1 MNELPKILILS
12 RSFRSG
18 DAITTLH
25 FFNQWPK
32 DKLYCASPV
41 NSPFESAF
49 KEYYRMG
56 SAEMSPRFPFNIIG
70 GGLADGG
77 RHSYDNN
84 VAGQR
89 ESFLRK
95 TYRTIGI
102 PFLRYIGQYENRWNI
117 KLSDEFENWVNKI
130 KPDVIY
136 TSLGDSVFAN
146 FVLSVKER
154 FPEIPIVIHGF
165 DDWTQPSYNLIFRN
179 NFVKKASA
187 LIDKCFDKAD
197 LLFTSSD
204 KMNRDFSKRFNKS
217 FQTFTNPVDLS
228 LYKDLEESLSACS
241 DTIRI
246 LYIGK
251 ISTHNASA
259 IKNMSES
266 LANLNQ
272 EYSGKILF
280 DIYTQSKTEDI
291 HTYGIKAN
299 EFTSIHPPVPNEEVA
314 LLIQQ
319 HDILFLPIS
328 TDENIARFTRY
339 SMSTKMGEYLAS
351 ERPVLYCGPSDI
363 AMTEFLKDNKC
374 AVVKESDSSDDL
386 TDGIKDILNNPSI
399 AATMAE
405 RGKVVASNEF
415 DMVKVTADF
424 TKAILNIKQ
433 NSH

>member
-32 DKLYCASPV
+32 DKLYCASPA
-41 NSPFESAF
+41 NSPFKSAF

-154 FPEIPIVIHGF
+154 FPEIPIVVHGF

-179 NFVKKASA
+179 HFVKKASA

-204 KMNRDFSKRFNKS
+204 KMNRDFSKRFNKR

-266 LANLNQ
+266 LVNLNQ

-291 HTYGIKAN
+291 HIYGIKAN

-433 NSH
+433 NSN